1 MSKENK
7 GVPCLLWPFWA
18 VWRLV
23 VGVVEVTGRLLAI
36 TLGVVLMIAGVIL
49 SATIVGAV
57 VGIPLIMFGLLLVVR
72 GLW

>member
-7 GVPCLLWPFWA
+7 GVPCVLWPFWA

-23 VGVVEVTGRLLAI
+23 VGIVEVTGRLLAI

-49 SATIVGAV
+49 SATVIGAV
-57 VGIPLIMFGLLLVVR
+57 VGIPLLMFGLLLVVR

>member
-23 VGVVEVTGRLLAI
+23 VGIVEVTGRLLAI

-49 SATIVGAV
+49 SATVIGAV
-57 VGIPLIMFGLLLVVR
+57 VGIPLLMFGLLLVVR